1 MRIIS
6 LLLALMVIAGC
17 SGTGSNESAEPP
29 EASVT
34 SEAAAQSTAP
44 QASPADATA
53 DFTGKYRKSPRRF
66 RINIQA
72 SYIWMPFS

>member
-17 SGTGSNESAEPP
+17 SGTGSNETAEPP
-29 EASVT
+29 EASVS
-34 SEAAAQSTAP
+34 SEAAQSTAP
-44 QASPADATA
+44 QASPADTTA

-66 RINIQA
+66 RMNIQD